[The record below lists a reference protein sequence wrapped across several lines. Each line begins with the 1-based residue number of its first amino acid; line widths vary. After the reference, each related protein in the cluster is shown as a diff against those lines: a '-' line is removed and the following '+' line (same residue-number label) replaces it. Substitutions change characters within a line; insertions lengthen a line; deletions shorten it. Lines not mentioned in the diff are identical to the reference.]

1 MIRVRRTT
9 SLINKHR
16 EILGITK
23 LVSDILLFP
32 LNIQGC
38 ISTKSIKSELLLKVN
53 LKKKLSKVLI
63 TEYRQIMKMAAISKI
78 MAIIIQN
85 KSFMMSMR
93 NLLKGLLYID
103 KIKT

>member
-1 MIRVRRTT
+1 M
-9 SLINKHR
+9 
-16 EILGITK
+16 
-23 LVSDILLFP
+23 
-32 LNIQGC
+32 
-38 ISTKSIKSELLLKVN
+38 N

-63 TEYRQIMKMAAISKI
+63 TEYRQIMKMAAITKI